1 MVMETVNLDGIRM
14 NIFREIMKLDEVSL
28 LEVYKY
34 MVSRHMCDKAA
45 EKEVVKEVLSSS
57 VNEALKAQKEGRLCS
72 TEIAMGKLDQEMQW
86 K

>member
-1 MVMETVNLDGIRM
+1 MVVETVNLDGIRM

-34 MVSRHMCDKAA
+34 VVSRYTDDKTV
-45 EKEVVKEVLSSS
+45 EKEIVKELLSSS

-72 TEIAMGKLDQEMQW
+72 TEIAMEKLDQEIQW